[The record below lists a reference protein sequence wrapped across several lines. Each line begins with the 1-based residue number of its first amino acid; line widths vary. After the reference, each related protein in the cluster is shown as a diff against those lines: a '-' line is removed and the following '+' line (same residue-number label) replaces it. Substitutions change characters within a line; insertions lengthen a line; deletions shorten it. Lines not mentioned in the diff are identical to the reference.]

1 MSKNSETKTR
11 VKLTKYWFRLI
22 RCQTHLSLV
31 AWLPAE
37 SSELGPTGESG
48 LWDSAGPHQD
58 RVKPNLQRLVGSNVS
73 IMITS
78 SMTTLIP
85 LIMTIRS
92 LNTVSNIGGQ
102 QPLFLS
108 PFFYL
113 HGPMSR
119 SDGPAG
125 SKYLCGWHLTY
136 RINLD

>member
-92 LNTVSNIGGQ
+92 LNTVSNRWSAAFVSLTIF
-102 QPLFLS
+102 LFAWSHVSIRRACWLQI
-108 PFFYL
+108 F
-113 HGPMSR
+113 MWVA
-119 SDGPAG
+119 SDLP
-125 SKYLCGWHLTY
+125 
-136 RINLD
+136 D